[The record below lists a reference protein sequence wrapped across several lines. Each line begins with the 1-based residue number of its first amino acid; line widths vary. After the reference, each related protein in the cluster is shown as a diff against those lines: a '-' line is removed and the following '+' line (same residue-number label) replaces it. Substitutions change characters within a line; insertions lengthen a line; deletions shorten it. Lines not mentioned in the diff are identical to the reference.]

1 MPSVIHLGAKSVD
14 CFQTRLYY
22 FGVGGAFAV
31 FFDMK
36 HYFYADGGCGWGGLL
51 VCIPIFVGIHLLILK
66 GLRVLQKRLQ
76 TSDFVFIEPLFR
88 KIRFKI
94 YALWSCL
101 LIWMCARAIG
111 LSPLTVLSQA
121 FGAFLFCLLL
131 GEVLLLVGCLGCRRV
146 LAEVPHYAVFLHQWV
161 QGIFGF
167 IGVLTAANNLGY
179 SIGSLVTA
187 LGIGGTA
194 LAFAAQKTLAE
205 LWAALSLLVDKPFKK
220 GDRITI
226 KGNISGEVISLG
238 VRSTRIRTEQGS
250 LMIIPNSMAVS
261 ECIENKG
268 SHS

>member
-1 MPSVIHLGAKSVD
+1 MGA
-14 CFQTRLYY
+14 L
-22 FGVGGAFAV
+22 
-31 FFDMK
+31 
-36 HYFYADGGCGWGGLL
+36 HFYADGGCGWLGLL
-51 VCIPIFVGIHLLILK
+51 ICIPIFVGIHFLILK

-76 TSDFVFIEPLFR
+76 ASAFAFVGSLFH

-94 YALWSCL
+94 YVLWSTL

-111 LSPLTVLSQA
+111 LSPLTTLSQA
-121 FGAFLFCLLL
+121 LGAFLFCLLL
-131 GEVLLLVGCLGCRRV
+131 GEILLLVGCLGCRRL
-146 LAEVPHYAVFLHQWV
+146 LAEAPQYATLLHQWV

-205 LWAALSLLVDKPFKK
+205 LWAALSLLLDKPFKK
-220 GDRITI
+220 GDHITI
-226 KGNISGEVISLG
+226 KGNISGEVVSLG
-238 VRSTRIRTEQGS
+238 LRSTRIRTKEGS
-250 LMIIPNSMAVS
+250 LTIIPNSVMVA

>member
-1 MPSVIHLGAKSVD
+1 
-14 CFQTRLYY
+14 
-22 FGVGGAFAV
+22 
-31 FFDMK
+31 MK
-36 HYFYADGGCGWGGLL
+36 HYFYAEGGCGWLELL
-51 VCIPIFVGIHLLILK
+51 ICIPIFVGIHFLILK

-76 TSDFVFIEPLFR
+76 TSAFAFIGSLFR

-111 LSPLTVLSQA
+111 LSPLVTISQA
-121 FGAFLFCLLL
+121 LGAFLFCLLL
-131 GEVLLLVGCLGCRRV
+131 GEGLLLVGCLGCRR
-146 LAEVPHYAVFLHQWV
+146 LLTEAPQYATLLHQWV

-179 SIGSLVTA
+179 SIGSLITA

-205 LWAALSLLVDKPFKK
+205 LWAALSLLLDKPFKK
-220 GDRITI
+220 GDHITI
-226 KGNISGEVISLG
+226 KGNISGEVVSLG
-238 VRSTRIRTEQGS
+238 LRSTRIRTKEGS
-250 LMIIPNSMAVS
+250 LTIIPNSVMVA

>member
-1 MPSVIHLGAKSVD
+1 
-14 CFQTRLYY
+14 
-22 FGVGGAFAV
+22 
-31 FFDMK
+31 MK
-36 HYFYADGGCGWGGLL
+36 HYFCAEGGCGWVGLL
-51 VCIPIFVGIHLLILK
+51 ICVPIFIGIHLLILK

-76 TSDFVFIEPLFR
+76 ASAFAFVRSLFH

-94 YALWSCL
+94 YALWSTL

-111 LSPLTVLSQA
+111 LLPLTTIGQA
-121 FGAFLFCLLL
+121 LGALLFCSLLVA
-131 GEVLLLVGCLGCRRV
+131 GLLLVGCRGCRR
-146 LAEVPHYAVFLHQWV
+146 LLIEAPQYAVLLHQWV

-205 LWAALSLLVDKPFKK
+205 LWAALSLLLDKPFKK
-220 GDRITI
+220 GDRIII

-238 VRSTRIRTEQGS
+238 LRSTRIRTEQGS
-250 LMIIPNSMAVS
+250 LTIIPNSVMVS

-268 SHS
+268 SHL

>member
-1 MPSVIHLGAKSVD
+1 MGFGSVPLS
-14 CFQTRLYY
+14 
-22 FGVGGAFAV
+22 
-31 FFDMK
+31 DMK
-36 HYFYADGGCGWGGLL
+36 YSFYTDGSCGWVGLA
-51 VCIPIFVGIHLLILK
+51 VCVPIFVGIHFLILK

-76 TSDFVFIEPLFR
+76 ASAFAFVGSLFH

-94 YALWSCL
+94 YALWGCL
-101 LIWMCARAIG
+101 LIWMCARAIE
-111 LSPLTVLSQA
+111 LSPLTTISQA
-121 FGAFLFCLLL
+121 LGAFLFCLLL
-131 GEVLLLVGCLGCRRV
+131 GEGLLLVGCFGCRRV
-146 LAEVPHYAVFLHQWV
+146 LAEAPHYATLLHQWV

-205 LWAALSLLVDKPFKK
+205 LWAALSLLLDKPFKK

-226 KGNISGEVISLG
+226 KNTAKGNVSGEVVSLG
-238 VRSTRIRTEQGS
+238 LRSTRIRTEEGS
-250 LMIIPNSMAVS
+250 LTIIPNSVMVS